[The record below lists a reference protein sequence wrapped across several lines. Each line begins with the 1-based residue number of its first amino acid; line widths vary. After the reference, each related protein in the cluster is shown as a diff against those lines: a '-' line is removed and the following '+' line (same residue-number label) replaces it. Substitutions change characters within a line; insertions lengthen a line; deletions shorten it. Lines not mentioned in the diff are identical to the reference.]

1 MTDLP
6 NLRGSGRA
14 LILLLA
20 LGLTAI
26 LAVSLIERFKNPHLT
41 VQLAPTP
48 SGMGSA
54 AQPDRIGTLM
64 QQAAQNPDNVGVLV
78 QLIEALMARQN
89 WEAAGAFARRAVTL
103 DVSNPRPLYLLGL
116 VEHNQGRHK
125 EAAEILEKVLLLK
138 DEASVRYSLGVLY
151 IYYLKDVPRG
161 VEHLSAG
168 LHDPDAREEL
178 KRGLREELEKAPL
191 PGNQPDSAQSPA
203 DGGAAP
209 AANGKKDAPGAKPR

>member
-6 NLRGSGRA
+6 KLRGSARV

-20 LGLTAI
+20 LGLVAM
-26 LAVSLIERFKNPHLT
+26 LAVSLIDRFKNPHLT
-41 VQLAPTP
+41 VQLSHAPA
-48 SGMGSA
+48 GMGSA

-78 QLIEALMARQN
+78 QLIESLMAQHN
-89 WEAAGAFARRAVTL
+89 WDAAGTFARRAVTL
-103 DVSNPRPLYLLGL
+103 DVTNPRPLYLLGL

-138 DEASVRYSLGVLY
+138 DDASVRYSLGVLY

-168 LHDPDAREEL
+168 LHDPHAGEDL

-191 PGNQPDSAQSPA
+191 PGNQPESGKNPDAG
-203 DGGAAP
+203 DVAP
-209 AANGKKDAPGAKPR
+209 AASGKKDAPGAKRH